1 MPWTTKYERIS
12 QSRKA
17 WTRDFT
23 KRLVTFNKSD
33 SMEKKGGKIYGKI
46 EPKPKEFRSEIEI
59 IFSVKSKLSTSVK
72 FVTWHL
78 GLALIIRL
86 WTWSILNNI
95 IVVYLS
101 RQPNKQVTSCR
112 ISSPQF
118 DLHATNNFQQCCSFG
133 SSHKPF
139 SFVTI
144 FPNVDGLTFTRDYV
158 DNIAEDSVSL
168 ALMTFFI
175 QP

>member
-101 RQPNKQVTSCR
+101 RQPNKQVTSWFPVR
-112 ISSPQF
+112 SSTCTR
-118 DLHATNNFQQCCSFG
+118 L
-133 SSHKPF
+133 
-139 SFVTI
+139 TI
-144 FPNVDGLTFTRDYV
+144 FSNVVRSDLPINLSRLSQF
-158 DNIAEDSVSL
+158 SL
-168 ALMTFFI
+168 M
-175 QP
+175 